1 MIKRL
6 MIRVLAAA
14 ARRAIRRE
22 KPTIVAITG
31 SLGKSSAKEAIAV
44 AMGAHEPGSAVRA
57 SRKNYNNEFGVP
69 FTILNSPAPGKDP
82 LKWLVACWN
91 ALWVGW
97 GFGRIGAQT
106 LVLEMGADHPGDL
119 AWLISIAPPTISVVT
134 SVAEAHSEFFG
145 SIDDVAKEKAT
156 LVRALSEKGLAIL
169 NNDDPRVTAMRK
181 EMHCPAVYFGAS
193 EGSDVRILS
202 TSIVTE
208 PNESGHIQPVGIAMT
223 VEVNGRQHEL
233 ALRGTIGRPQ
243 ALSVAA
249 ALAVAQAFKI
259 PATQAIERL
268 TSDYHGIAG
277 RTRVIPGIKGTTVI
291 DDSYNAASPLG
302 VISALRDLASIPMT
316 AGQRRIAALG
326 DMRELGLYSD
336 KAHQDV
342 GHVVADID
350 IDFLVTC
357 GTLGRAI
364 AHAAIGQGFPE
375 SHTRSF
381 ETSEEAG
388 VFLQELILPGDLI
401 LIKGSQGS
409 RMEKAVKEIMAEPLE
424 APFLLVR
431 MSDEWQKDSR

>member
-6 MIRVLAAA
+6 MIRILAAA

-22 KPTIVAITG
+22 KPVIVAITG
-31 SLGKSSAKEAIAV
+31 SLGKSSTKEAIAV
-44 AMGAHEPGSAVRA
+44 AMGAHEPGSSVRA

-69 FTILNSPAPGKDP
+69 FTILNVMTPGKDP
-82 LKWLVACWN
+82 LKWLVAGWS
-91 ALWVGW
+91 ALWIGW
-97 GFGRIGAQT
+97 GFGRINAQT
-106 LVLEMGADHPGDL
+106 LILEMGADHPGDL
-119 AWLISIAPPTISVVT
+119 AWLVGIAPPTISVVT

-145 SIDDVAKEKAT
+145 SIDEVAKEKAA
-156 LVRALSEKGLAIL
+156 LVRVLHEKGLAIL

-181 EMHCPAVYFGAS
+181 EMRCPAVYFGAS

-202 TSIVTE
+202 TSIATE
-208 PNESGHIQPVGIAMT
+208 TDEHGHIQPVGLGMT
-223 VEVNGRQHEL
+223 IEMNGRQYDL
-233 ALRGTIGRPQ
+233 VLRGTIGRPQ
-243 ALSVAA
+243 AFAVACA
-249 ALAVAQAFKI
+249 FAVAQTFRV
-259 PATQAIERL
+259 PAAQVIERL
-268 TSDYHGIAG
+268 ERDYHGIAG
-277 RTRVIPGIKGTTVI
+277 RTRVIPGIKGTTII
-291 DDSYNAASPLG
+291 DDSYNAASPLA
-302 VISALRDLASIPMT
+302 VISALRDLASIPVS

-375 SHTRSF
+375 SRTRSL
-381 ETSEEAG
+381 ETSEDVG
-388 VFLQELILPGDLI
+388 LFLQELIAPGDLV

-431 MSDEWQKDSR
+431 MSDEWQKG

>member
-1 MIKRL
+1 M
-6 MIRVLAAA
+6 LATAS
-14 ARRAIRRE
+14 RRAIRRE
-22 KPTIVAITG
+22 KPMIVAITG

-44 AMGAHEPGSAVRA
+44 ALGAREPASSVRA
-57 SRKNYNNEFGVP
+57 ARKNYNNEFGVP
-69 FTILNSPAPGKDP
+69 FTVLNIVAPGKDP
-82 LKWLVACWN
+82 LKWLGACWN
-91 ALWVGW
+91 ALWIGW

-119 AWLISIAPPTISVVT
+119 AWLVGIAPPTISVIT

-145 SIDDVAKEKAT
+145 SIDEVAKEKAT
-156 LVRALSEKGLAIL
+156 LVRALPEKGLAIL

-181 EMHCPAVYFGAS
+181 EMRCPAVYFGAS
-193 EGSDVRILS
+193 EGSDVRVFA

-208 PNESGHIQPVGIAMT
+208 TDEDGFIRPTGLAMT
-223 VEVNGRQHEL
+223 IEAGGRQYDL
-233 ALRGTIGRPQ
+233 SVQGTVGRPQ
-243 ALSVAA
+243 ALAIASAF
-249 ALAVAQAFKI
+249 AVAQAFKI
-259 PATQAIERL
+259 PTNQIIERL
-268 TSDYHGIAG
+268 EGDYHGIAG
-277 RTRVIPGIKGTTVI
+277 RMRVIPGIKGTVII

-302 VISALRDLASIPMT
+302 VISALRDLASVPIS

-342 GHVVADID
+342 GHSVADMD
-350 IDFLVTC
+350 IDFLVAC

-364 AHAAIGQGFPE
+364 GHAAIVQGFPE
-375 SHTRSF
+375 SRVRFF

-388 VFLQELILPGDLI
+388 RFLQDLIAQGDLV

-409 RMEKAVKEIMAEPLE
+409 RMEKAVREIMAEPLE

-431 MSDEWQKDSR
+431 MSDEWQKG

>member
-6 MIRVLAAA
+6 IIRMLAAS

-44 AMGAHEPGSAVRA
+44 AMGAREPGSSVRA

-69 FTILNSPAPGKDP
+69 FTVFNVPAPGKDP
-82 LKWLVACWN
+82 LRWLIVCWN
-91 ALWVGW
+91 ALWIGW
-97 GFGRIGAQT
+97 GFGRIGAHT
-106 LVLEMGADHPGDL
+106 LILEMGADHPGDL
-119 AWLISIAPPTISVVT
+119 AWLVSIAPPNISVIT

-145 SIDDVAKEKAT
+145 SIEEVAKEKAT
-156 LVRALSEKGLAIL
+156 LVRVLREKGLAIL

-193 EGSDVRILS
+193 EGSDVRVLA
-202 TSIVTE
+202 TQVVTE
-208 PNESGHIQPVGIAMT
+208 SDEQGRIMPIGISMT
-223 VEVNGRQHEL
+223 IEVNGREHDVL
-233 ALRGTIGRPQ
+233 LRGTVGRPQ
-243 ALSVAA
+243 TLSVAA
-249 ALAVAQAFKI
+249 AFAVAQAFDVSVSQI
-259 PATQAIERL
+259 IERL
-268 TSDYHGIAG
+268 ERDYHGIAG
-277 RTRVIPGIKGTTVI
+277 RTRVIPGIKGTTIV

-302 VISALRDLASIPMT
+302 VISALRDLSSIPIST
-316 AGQRRIAALG
+316 GQRRIAALG

-342 GHVVADID
+342 GHAVADID

-364 AHAAIGQGFPE
+364 ARAATEQGFPE
-375 SHTRSF
+375 SRIRSF
-381 ETSEEAG
+381 ESSEDVG
-388 VFLQELILPGDLI
+388 RFLQDLIVPGDLV

-409 RMEKAVKEIMAEPLE
+409 RMEKAVKEIMAEPLQ

-431 MSDEWQKDSR
+431 MSDEWQKGG